1 MVRGAHPIARTGNTL
16 PARALGW
23 ALCGALA
30 LPWAATAATYKWVD
44 EQGNAHYSDSVP
56 PEQTR
61 QKHFRL
67 DVQGRQIEVIE
78 GAKSPEMLQ
87 REQMLSRLRAETA
100 GLVEE
105 QRNRDTA
112 LLRTYASEEDMRL
125 ALNDQIAQSDASVH
139 ILEKYRAR
147 HADILRTQEKRAA
160 DMERQG
166 QAVAA
171 QVLKAIE
178 DERRRIAD
186 YEDKIRV
193 LENKKRIIA
202 DRFGRD
208 IERFRSLKAE
218 QARASHGALGEV
230 FAAYGDSGVL
240 SAVAC
245 SSEAICAKA
254 WALASS
260 YVLNYVLSKTA
271 TPLAMETER
280 LVYTSVPLSDQE
292 IALTLARIA
301 GSKEETVF
309 LDIRCRRSSLGRE
322 LCASPRV
329 QEIRAGF
336 RASVEAGMGAVP

>member
-1 MVRGAHPIARTGNTL
+1 MVRGAHPNARNGNRL
-16 PARALGW
+16 PVRVLGW

-30 LPWAATAATYKWVD
+30 LPWPVSAAIYKWVD

-67 DVQGRQIEVIE
+67 DSHGRQVEIIE
-78 GAKSPEMLQ
+78 GAKSPEMLR
-87 REQMLSRLRAETA
+87 REQMLRRLRAETA
-100 GLVEE
+100 RLIDE

-112 LLRTYASEEDMRL
+112 LLRTYASEEDVRL
-125 ALNDQIAQSDASVH
+125 ALNDQITQSDASVH

-147 HADILRTQEKRAA
+147 HADILRTQERRAA

-166 QAVAA
+166 QVVAP

-178 DERRRIAD
+178 EERRRIAD
-186 YEDKIRV
+186 YEDKIRI
-193 LENKKRIIA
+193 LEDKKRIIA
-202 DRFGRD
+202 DRFVRD
-208 IERFRSLKAE
+208 IERFRSLRAE

-230 FAAYGDSGVL
+230 FADNGDSGAL
-240 SAVAC
+240 SAVVC
-245 SSEAICAKA
+245 SSEAVCAKA
-254 WALASS
+254 WALAR
-260 YVLNYVLSKTA
+260 NYVFGKA
-271 TPLAMETER
+271 DTPPAMDTER

-301 GSKEETVF
+301 EPEEETIF
-309 LDIRCRRSSLGRE
+309 LDIRCRQSSLGRE
-322 LCASPRV
+322 LCAGPRV

-336 RASVEAGMGAVP
+336 RAVVEAGMDAAP

>member
-1 MVRGAHPIARTGNTL
+1 MAASAHSVACAGTAL
-16 PARALGW
+16 PARVTGL
-23 ALCGALA
+23 ALCALLA
-30 LPWAATAATYKWVD
+30 MPWVAPAATYKWVD
-44 EQGNAHYSDSVP
+44 EEGRAHYSDSVP
-56 PEQTR
+56 PERSR

-67 DVQGRQIEVIE
+67 DGQGRQVEIIE
-78 GAKSPEMLQ
+78 GAKSPETLK
-87 REQMLSRLRAETA
+87 RERALRHLRAETA
-100 GLVEE
+100 RLVEE
-105 QRNRDTA
+105 QRNRDGA
-112 LLRTYASEEDMRL
+112 LLRTYVSEEDMRL
-125 ALNDQIAQSDASVH
+125 ALNDQITQSDASVH

-193 LENKKRIIA
+193 LEDKKRIIA

-208 IERFRSLKAE
+208 IERFRSLRAE

-230 FAAYGDSGVL
+230 FAGDGGSGVL

-245 SSEAICAKA
+245 SAEAVCAKA
-254 WALASS
+254 WALARS
-260 YVLNYVLSKTA
+260 YVLGKTD
-271 TPLAMETER
+271 TPLAMDTER

-301 GSKEETVF
+301 GPEEETVF
-309 LDIRCRRSSLGRE
+309 LDIRCRQSSLGRE
-322 LCASPRV
+322 LCTSPRV

>member
-1 MVRGAHPIARTGNTL
+1 MAASAHSLACAGRSLLARVPGL
-16 PARALGW
+16 
-23 ALCGALA
+23 ALCALLA
-30 LPWAATAATYKWVD
+30 VPWVATAVTYKWMD
-44 EQGNAHYSDSVP
+44 EEGRAHYSDSVP
-56 PEQTR
+56 PEQSR

-67 DVQGRQIEVIE
+67 DAQGRQVDIVE
-78 GAKSPEMLQ
+78 GAKSPETLK
-87 REQMLSRLRAETA
+87 REQALRHLRAETA
-100 GLVEE
+100 RLVEA
-105 QRNRDTA
+105 QRNRDGA

-125 ALNDQIAQSDASVH
+125 ALNDQIAQSEASVH

-178 DERRRIAD
+178 GERRQIAD

-193 LENKKRIIA
+193 LEDKKRIIV
-202 DRFGRD
+202 DRFSHD

-218 QARASHGALGEV
+218 QARASRGSLGEV
-230 FAAYGDSGVL
+230 FAADGDVL

-245 SSEAICAKA
+245 SSEAICAKV
-254 WALASS
+254 WALARG
-260 YVLNYVLSKTA
+260 YALGNA
-271 TPLAMETER
+271 GTPLAMDTER

-301 GSKEETVF
+301 GPEEETVF
-309 LDIRCRRSSLGRE
+309 LDVRCRQSSLGRE
-322 LCASPRV
+322 LCASLRV

-336 RASVEAGMGAVP
+336 RASVEAGMGTVP